1 MCHPQEQSKHEQ
13 SDARSMEYETKEEI
27 IQDRGIVC

>member
-1 MCHPQEQSKHEQ
+1 MYRPQEQSKHEQ

-27 IQDRGIVC
+27 IQDKGIIC